1 MPQVN
6 TSNIQARYN
15 EQLARLYYL
24 VDYTPD
30 DVLAYVLSGID
41 LSDINIIVTTDVGS
55 LPYLY
60 YGSSLLPSG
69 MVYFVE
75 SLGIIVISSAN
86 TWLTLDKVIVRTDTD
101 YARTVWSWGCNS
113 YGQFGD
119 NSVVSK
125 SSPVSVVG
133 GFTDWCQVSAG
144 CEHTLGVRTNGTIW
158 AWGAGDSGRL
168 GDNCNS
174 NRSSPVSVIG
184 GFTDWSQVAAGF
196 RSSFGLRTNGT
207 IWSWGYNQQSGN
219 LGDGTTVNK
228 SSPVSVIGGF
238 TDWCQVAASGTSNSV
253 CHWALAV
260 RQNGTAWAWGWN
272 SCGQLGNNSTVSRSS
287 PVSVEGGFTD
297 WCQVSAG
304 AAHSMG
310 LRQTGQLY
318 AWGYGSNG
326 RLGNNSTDTQLQPVA
341 VVGGFTDWCQFNAGG
356 INSFAIRTNGTLWAW
371 GEAQAGALGNNCATY
386 AGSKLSPVSVLGGF
400 TDWCQVSG
408 GYRFALAVRQNGS
421 AWAWGWNCFGN
432 LGTNNTTSRSSP
444 VSIVGIASNWFQVSG
459 GRQFSAGVTFD

>member
-6 TSNIQARYN
+6 TGNIQARYN

-30 DVLAYVLSGID
+30 DVLAYVLSGVD

-168 GDNCNS
+168 GDNCDS

-287 PVSVEGGFTD
+287 PVSVVGGFTD

-304 AAHSMG
+304 AQHSMG

-318 AWGYGSNG
+318 AWGNGSNG

-356 INSFAIRTNGTLWAW
+356 LNSFAIRTNGTLWAW
-371 GEAQAGALGNNCATY
+371 GEAGTGALGNNCATY

-444 VSIVGIASNWFQVSG
+444 VSIVGISSNWFQVSG

>member
-30 DVLAYVLSGID
+30 DVLAYVLSGVD
-41 LSDINIIVTTDVGS
+41 LSDINIIVTTDVDS

-168 GDNCNS
+168 GNNCDS

-207 IWSWGYNQQSGN
+207 IWAWGYNPQSGT
-219 LGDGTTVNK
+219 LGDGTTVTK

-238 TDWCQVAASGTSNSV
+238 TDWCQVAASGTTNSV

-272 SCGQLGNNSTVSRSS
+272 SCGQLGNNSTVCRSS

-304 AAHSMG
+304 AQHSMG

-318 AWGYGSNG
+318 AWGNGSNG
-326 RLGNNSTDTQLQPVA
+326 RLGNNSTATQLQPVA

-371 GEAQAGALGNNCATY
+371 GEASTGAWGNNCATY
-386 AGSKLSPVSVLGGF
+386 AGRSSPVSVLGGF

-444 VSIVGIASNWFQVSG
+444 VSIVGISSNWFQVSG

>member
-6 TSNIQARYN
+6 TSNIQAIYN

-30 DVLAYVLSGID
+30 DVLAYVLSGVD
-41 LSDINIIVTTDVGS
+41 LSDINIIVTTDVDS

-69 MVYFVE
+69 MVYFVQ

-101 YARTVWSWGCNS
+101 YNNAIWAWGCNS

-119 NSVVSK
+119 NSTVSK

-168 GDNCNS
+168 GDNCVS

-207 IWSWGYNQQSGN
+207 IWSWGYNGAGN
-219 LGDGTTVNK
+219 LGDGTTVTK

-260 RQNGTAWAWGWN
+260 RQNGTAWAWGYN
-272 SCGQLGNNSTVSRSS
+272 SCGQLGNNSTASRSS
-287 PVSVEGGFTD
+287 PVSVVGGFTD

-304 AAHSMG
+304 AQHSMG

-318 AWGYGSNG
+318 AWGNGSNG
-326 RLGNNSTDTQLQPVA
+326 RLGNNSTATQLQPVA

-356 INSFAIRTNGTLWAW
+356 MNSFAIRTNGTLWAW
-371 GEAQAGALGNNCATY
+371 GEASTGALGNNCATY

-444 VSIVGIASNWFQVSG
+444 VSIVGISSNWFQVSG

>member
-6 TSNIQARYN
+6 TSNIQAIYN

-30 DVLAYVLSGID
+30 DVLAYVLSGVD
-41 LSDINIIVTTDVGS
+41 LSDINIIVTTDVDS

-69 MVYFVE
+69 MVYFVQ

-168 GDNCNS
+168 GNNCTT

-184 GFTDWSQVAAGF
+184 GFTDWSQVAAGL

-207 IWSWGYNQQSGN
+207 IWSWGYNQQAGT
-219 LGDGTTVNK
+219 LGDGTTVTK

-238 TDWCQVAASGTSNSV
+238 TDWCQVAASGTTNSV

-272 SCGQLGNNSTVSRSS
+272 SCGQLGNNSTVCRSS

-304 AAHSMG
+304 AQHSMG

-318 AWGYGSNG
+318 AWGNGSNG
-326 RLGNNSTDTQLQPVA
+326 RLGNNSTATQLQPAA

-356 INSFAIRTNGTLWAW
+356 MNSFAIRTNGTLWAW
-371 GEAQAGALGNNCATY
+371 GEASTGALGNNCATY
-386 AGSKLSPVSVLGGF
+386 AGRSSPVSVLGGF

-444 VSIVGIASNWFQVSG
+444 VSIVGISSNWFQVSG

>member
-41 LSDINIIVTTDVGS
+41 LSDINIIVTTDVDS

-69 MVYFVE
+69 MVYFVQ

-168 GDNCNS
+168 GDNCVS

-207 IWSWGYNQQSGN
+207 IWSWGYNGAGN
-219 LGDGTTVNK
+219 LGDGTTVTK

-260 RQNGTAWAWGWN
+260 RQNGTAWAWGYN
-272 SCGQLGNNSTVSRSS
+272 SCGQLGNNSTASRSS
-287 PVSVEGGFTD
+287 PVSVVGGFTD

-304 AAHSMG
+304 AQHSMG

-318 AWGYGSNG
+318 AWGNGSNG
-326 RLGNNSTDTQLQPVA
+326 RLGNNSTATQLQPVA

-356 INSFAIRTNGTLWAW
+356 LNSFAIRTNGTLWAW
-371 GEAQAGALGNNCATY
+371 GEAGTGALGNNCATY

-444 VSIVGIASNWFQVSG
+444 VSIVGISSNWFQVSG

>member
-168 GDNCNS
+168 GDNCVS

-184 GFTDWSQVAAGF
+184 GFTDWSQVAAGL

-207 IWSWGYNQQSGN
+207 IWSWGYNGAGN
-219 LGDGTTVNK
+219 LGDGTTVTK

-260 RQNGTAWAWGWN
+260 RQNGTAWAWGYN
-272 SCGQLGNNSTVSRSS
+272 SCGQLGNNSTASRSS
-287 PVSVEGGFTD
+287 PVSVVGGFTD

-304 AAHSMG
+304 AQHSMG

-318 AWGYGSNG
+318 AWGNGSNG
-326 RLGNNSTDTQLQPVA
+326 RLGNNSTATQLQPVA

-356 INSFAIRTNGTLWAW
+356 LNSFAIRTNGTLWAW
-371 GEAQAGALGNNCATY
+371 GEAGTGALGNNCATY

-444 VSIVGIASNWFQVSG
+444 VSIVGISSNWFQVSG